1 MLGCFETFNQQ
12 LEIPSQNTFT
22 NIEYS
27 DLIYAV
33 FSAGNKSKNDQD
45 KSELWK
51 ANNGELWLFNINE
64 RTCADY
70 LNKMEMGIEE

>member
-1 MLGCFETFNQQ
+1 MKAEDWKFHHR
-12 LEIPSQNTFT
+12 ISTFT
-22 NIEYS
+22 KKKYS

-33 FSAGNKSKNDQD
+33 FSVGNKSKNDQD

-51 ANNGELWLFNINE
+51 ANNGELWQFNINE

-70 LNKMEMGIEE
+70 LNKMEMGIER

>member
-1 MLGCFETFNQQ
+1 M
-12 LEIPSQNTFT
+12 EIPSQNTF
-22 NIEYS
+22 NNKVYS

-51 ANNGELWLFNINE
+51 ANNGELWQFNINE
-64 RTCADY
+64 GTCRH